1 MKFRLSATVVFSSIV
16 GYILGSDN
24 PDIKNIILLSVGGI
38 LITGCAN
45 AFNQILEKPFDKMME
60 RTKKRPLP
68 CSKLSLYES
77 NIFAT
82 ILLILGVFFLYQ
94 VSPGG
99 HESCLFALLSI
110 LLYVLVY
117 TPLKRISPISIF
129 IGSFPGAIPI
139 LLGWVAATN
148 DFGLAAGIL
157 FAIQFCWQFPH
168 FISISWVLEDDYKKA
183 GFKMMYGG
191 KKGRYPATI
200 SLLTSIAM
208 TIISTLPYFLEINY
222 LSLSLYSVI
231 AAFILG
237 LWFIIRALK
246 LYISISDKDAKSLM
260 LGSFVYLPIIQVI
273 YILDKYLLQ

>member
-1 MKFRLSATVVFSSIV
+1 MKFRLSSTVVFSSIA

-24 PDIKNIILLSVGGI
+24 PDLKNIILLSTGGI

-45 AFNQILEKPFDKMME
+45 AFNQILEKPYDKMME

-68 CSKLSLYES
+68 CDNLTLYES

-82 ILLILGVFFLYQ
+82 ILLVLGVFFLYQ

-99 HESCLFALLSI
+99 HESCLFALLSV

-117 TPLKRISPISIF
+117 TPLKRISSISIF
-129 IGSFPGAIPI
+129 VGSFPGAIPI

-168 FISISWVLEDDYKKA
+168 FISIAWVLEEDYKKA

-191 KKGRYPATI
+191 EKGRYPATI
-200 SLLTSIAM
+200 ALLTSILM

-222 LSLSLYSVI
+222 LSLSLYSFI
-231 AAFILG
+231 ATFTLG
-237 LWFIIRALK
+237 LWFTIRALK
-246 LYISISDKDAKSLM
+246 LYIYVSDKYAKKLM
-260 LGSFVYLPIIQVI
+260 LGSFIYLPLIQVI
-273 YILDKYLLQ
+273 YILDKYLIQ

>member
-1 MKFRLSATVVFSSIV
+1 MKLRLSSTVVFSSIV
-16 GYILGSDN
+16 GYILGSSN
-24 PDIKNIILLSVGGI
+24 PDIKNIILLSIGGI

-45 AFNQILEKPFDKMME
+45 AFNQILEKPYDKMME

-68 CSKLSLYES
+68 CNNLTLYES

-82 ILLILGVFFLYQ
+82 ILLILGVVFLYQ

-99 HESCLFALLSI
+99 HESCLFALLSV

-117 TPLKRISPISIF
+117 TPLKRISSISIF
-129 IGSFPGAIPI
+129 VGSFPGAIPI

-168 FISISWVLEDDYKKA
+168 FISIAWVLEEDYKKA

-191 KKGRYPATI
+191 EKGRYPATI
-200 SLLTSIAM
+200 ALLTSILM

-231 AAFILG
+231 ATFVLG
-237 LWFIIRALK
+237 LWFTIRALK
-246 LYISISDKDAKSLM
+246 LYIYVSEQI
-260 LGSFVYLPIIQVI
+260 
-273 YILDKYLLQ
+273 